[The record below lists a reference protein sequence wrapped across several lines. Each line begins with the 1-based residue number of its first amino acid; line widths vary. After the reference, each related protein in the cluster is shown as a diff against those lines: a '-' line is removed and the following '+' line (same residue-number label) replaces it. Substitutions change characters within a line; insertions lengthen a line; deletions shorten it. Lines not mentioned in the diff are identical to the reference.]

1 VIKIGA
7 DTGECVGEGV
17 GDRVGEAVGNRVGEA
32 VGDCVGEAV
41 GNRVGE
47 AVGDRVG
54 EAVGDRV
61 GGAVGNGVGEAVG
74 HCIGEAVGDCVK
86 GVATGDE
93 VGSGLQVPQA
103 MGQPILARIPSS
115 LFFPQRL
122 FFFDI
127 QLQSTLLFVFFQV
140 SLLAQEH
147 VLHAALQLT
156 FARVLS
162 LPFTRQRLKGTLATQ
177 SHFFFGFLF
186 LAQLGESVHA
196 TS

>member
-1 VIKIGA
+1 MATISEEFSAVIKIGA

-17 GDRVGEAVGNRVGEA
+17 GDRVGEAVGNRVG
-32 VGDCVGEAV
+32 GDVS
-41 GNRVGE
+41 
-47 AVGDRVG
+47 
-54 EAVGDRV
+54 
-61 GGAVGNGVGEAVG
+61 NGVGEAVG
-74 HCIGEAVGDCVK
+74 HCVGEDVGDCVK

-103 MGQPILARIPSS
+103 MGQPISARIPSS
-115 LFFPQRL
+115 LFFLQRL

-177 SHFFFGFLF
+177 SHFFFGFLL